1 MSKMIDE
8 MTCEDAMEKLSDLI
22 VRLNDLLGM
31 VEMEITKA
39 EHEIDEDDKIFYTLK
54 PDEMYQANIRATRN
68 IARRRALKGIEY
80 YLSKI
85 IAEYAPQDED
95 KED

>member
-1 MSKMIDE
+1 MSEIVNENAKE
-8 MTCEDAMEKLSDLI
+8 QLNDLL
-22 VRLNDLLGM
+22 VRLGDLLGM

-68 IARRRALKGIEY
+68 IARSQALKGVEY

-95 KED
+95 KEE